1 LSNDLSTK
9 GGQSSYFSWL
19 GQTAEAGVDHLF
31 ERLPLKFSNAAIMKS
46 VSLKKTNNFCI
57 GRL

>member
-1 LSNDLSTK
+1 LSNDFSTK

-31 ERLPLKFSNAAIMKS
+31 ERLPLKFSNATNYEKR
-46 VSLKKTNNFCI
+46 VSQKDEQL
-57 GRL
+57 LY